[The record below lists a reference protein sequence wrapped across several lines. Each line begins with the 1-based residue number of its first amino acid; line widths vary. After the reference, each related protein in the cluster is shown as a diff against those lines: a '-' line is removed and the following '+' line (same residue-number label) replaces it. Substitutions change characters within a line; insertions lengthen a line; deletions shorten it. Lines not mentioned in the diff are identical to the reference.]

1 MSEKQK
7 YNFPPSTWEVYR
19 IIKEKKVVTSKDIIN
34 ETTYSPRTVRNA
46 LKMLLEAGLIRRIP
60 NLEDAR
66 QYLYVLNEKK
76 SEKMFA

>member
-1 MSEKQK
+1 MNEKK
-7 YNFPPSTWEVYR
+7 FNFPPSTWEVYR

-76 SEKMFA
+76 REKKFA